1 MTFCHLTSLN
11 KEWDSDVYHICSS
24 EEKQP
29 VDPALSLLAPVTI
42 LTQQA
47 LDSCPIRNSTST
59 DALQTLQNTLHLGLL
74 ASGREVGSDHLR
86 LSAGFLL

>member
-11 KEWDSDVYHICSS
+11 KEWDSNVYHICSS